1 MVMKSSWILK
11 AKCMVMKMNKSEF
24 INILSKELDYSKDQ
38 CTIINDILENHFF
51 LSKKNKNKIINELT
65 KSLNVS
71 ESEATNIYNT
81 SLKIIKEEMKNK
93 LKHPFKSK
101 N

>member
-1 MVMKSSWILK
+1 
-11 AKCMVMKMNKSEF
+11 MVMKMNKSEF
-24 INILSKELDYSKDQ
+24 INTISKELDYSKDK
-38 CTIINDILENHFF
+38 CIIINDILEDNFF
-51 LSKKNKNKIINELT
+51 LSKKNKNKIIQELT

-81 SLKIIKEEMKNK
+81 SLKIIKEEVHNK